1 MNLGIAI
8 LLIILAAFGGLA
20 VGLFILRKESEKQSN
35 SYLEKYV
42 LMDVDGLRSIMSQ
55 MGQKPSEAKVQK
67 FFKQLKQE
75 QKKAQAKAQAKKK

>member
-20 VGLFILRKESEKQSN
+20 VGLFILRKESEKQFN
-35 SYLEKYV
+35 SYLDKYV

-55 MGQKPSEAKVQK
+55 MGQKPSEVKVQQT
-67 FFKQLKQE
+67 FNQLKQA
-75 QKKAQAKAQAKKK
+75 QKKAQAQAKKK